1 MAWHPEK
8 KKRAPVINLRVLQ
21 DETVANGCPGSD
33 RFTPEPIFSSINA
46 AFARYCDARIP
57 FF

>member
-1 MAWHPEK
+1 MAPGK

-21 DETVANGCPGSD
+21 DETVANGCPGTV

-46 AFARYCDARIP
+46 AFALYSDARIP